1 MPSFASSLSTENVV
15 GSTSIEQELDLETLA
30 EDLDNVRFN
39 PDQFPGLVHRT
50 QQPKAASL
58 IFRSGKLVCTG
69 ASSVSDVADV
79 IEQTFEELR
88 ELGLAVPDEP
98 DFTIQNI
105 VSSGDLG
112 SQLNL
117 NAIAI
122 GLGLEEVEYE
132 PEQFPGLVYRADDLD
147 VVVLL
152 FASGKLVITGARRPE
167 DAEHAIETVAAKLIK
182 LDLLERENQEKT
194 PTSVA

>member
-1 MPSFASSLSTENVV
+1 MSSLTDSLSTENVV
-15 GSTSIEQELDLETLA
+15 ASTSLGQELDLDTLA
-30 EDLDNVRFN
+30 DDLDGVRFN
-39 PDQFPGLVHRT
+39 PDQFPGLVYRT
-50 QQPKAASL
+50 QQPQAASL

-69 ASSVSDVADV
+69 ASSVSAVTAA

-88 ELGLAVPDEP
+88 GLGLNVPNEP
-98 DFTIQNI
+98 DLTVQNI

-112 SQLNL
+112 FQLNL

-152 FASGKLVITGARRPE
+152 FGSGKLIITGGTRPK
-167 DAEHAIETVAAKLIK
+167 DAEHAIETVAAKLRD
-182 LDLLERENQEKT
+182 LGLLE
-194 PTSVA
+194 